1 MARSGDHYTPHSRK
15 DTSTNKASTRKA
27 STNGAPSQGPARTGA
42 HMNTASGTSRQ
53 STPRFTPTGKAGG
66 YAGATQNSPASKNP
80 YLQAQRSN
88 STAQREHVG
97 FVTADKGFVA
107 TKRPI
112 TGNKRPKRGITRRDF
127 VMLGGLAAIA
137 AALPIGWNIFRPV
150 EVVINGARRTYTV
163 NTALSDI
170 IAKEKISVTA
180 GNLTS
185 VSGKVLTEGKGYA
198 YSVKVDDKDLSFD
211 DGNKYKIHGGE
222 TITIGNGGDIMEEYT
237 TEMVETQPKLT
248 MDGAWGGVTYVSQ
261 WGKVEKKEL
270 RTGKTSGETADG
282 EVKQEGQDCVLK
294 TRNLQPKD
302 GKKLISITFDDG
314 PSVYTERYLKIL
326 KDRGVVATFF
336 NLGENVDSMPE
347 LSKKVI
353 DDGHEIMS
361 HTYHH
366 DVLTKDSAERV
377 QSELDSSFESI
388 KKATGVETTM
398 IRPPYGAFTEKTWLV
413 TQGKM
418 SASILWNQDSL
429 DWSRPGVDKIVANAI
444 NGIQPGYIIL
454 MHDGGGPREQDLEAL
469 PQIIDKLHDQGY
481 TFVTI
486 TDLMKADGNVP
497 EDIVTGKA
505 KMPEDAVWP
514 TEIG

>member
-1 MARSGDHYTPHSRK
+1 MARSGERYTPHSRR
-15 DTSTNKASTRKA
+15 DSSAHDSSYR
-27 STNGAPSQGPARTGA
+27 SSA
-42 HMNTASGTSRQ
+42 HMNVSMNANTGSSHS
-53 STPRFTPTGKAGG
+53 STPRFSTTRGEAS
-66 YAGATQNSPASKNP
+66 YAGSTRKSSASKNP

-88 STAQREHVG
+88 NNARRERVG
-97 FVTADKGFVA
+97 FVTADKGFVSA
-107 TKRPI
+107 KRPMP
-112 TGNKRPKRGITRRDF
+112 GGKKPKRGMTRRDF
-127 VMLGGLAAIA
+127 IVLGGLAAVA

-163 NTALSDI
+163 HTSLGDI
-170 IAKEKISVTA
+170 ISKEKIKTTA

-185 VSGKVLTEGKGYA
+185 VSGKVITEGKGFA

-211 DGNKYKIHGGE
+211 DGNNYKIHGGE
-222 TITIGNGGDIMEEYT
+222 TITVGNGADIMEEYT
-237 TEMVETQPKLT
+237 VEMTETQPKLIT
-248 MDGAWGGVTYVSQ
+248 DGSWGAVTYVSQ
-261 WGKVEKKEL
+261 WGKVEKKEI

-282 EVKQEGQDCVLK
+282 EVKQKGQDCVLK

-326 KDRGVVATFF
+326 KDHGAVATFF
-336 NLGENVDSMPE
+336 NLGQNVDEMPE
-347 LSKKVI
+347 ISKKIVA
-353 DDGHEIMS
+353 DGHEIMS

-377 QSELDSSFESI
+377 QSELDSSYESI

-398 IRPPYGAFTEKTWLV
+398 IRPPYGAFTSKTWAV

-469 PQIIDKLHDQGY
+469 PQILDKLHDQGY
-481 TFVTI
+481 TFVTV

-497 EDIVTGKA
+497 EDILTGKA

-514 TEIG
+514 TELG